1 MTRDRLM
8 RPVALLVLSLS
19 MLAGCDQQ
27 PAPQASA
34 APPPPPVTVAK
45 PVVREIVEVDEFIG
59 RFEAVEQVELRARV
73 TGFLSAVA
81 FKDGAIVKA
90 GDPLFVLDKRT
101 YEAEVARA
109 EAQLRSVQTR
119 LDFARTDLARAEQLG
134 RGVTTERAI
143 DERRQ
148 AFQGA
153 QADLAA
159 AQAAV
164 DATRIDLGFTEIRAP
179 IDGRI
184 GRKLVTEGNLVR
196 ANDTVLTTIVSIDPI
211 HFYFDVDERTY
222 MAYVRMSKEGVRPSA
237 REVAYEVAIAVGTD
251 RTPRYR
257 GRMDF
262 VDNRIDAATGTMRGR
277 AVIDNSSGLLTPGL
291 FGRIHIPGTGSYRA
305 VMIPDEAIV
314 ADQDR
319 RIVWTVA
326 PDGGVAAKPV
336 RPGSRHDGYRIIR
349 EGLTGDETIIVA
361 GVQRVRGGKV
371 APQLVQLPPTR

>member
-1 MTRDRLM
+1 MTLRRFTLSAAAM
-8 RPVALLVLSLS
+8 LALLG
-19 MLAGCDQQ
+19 GCDQQ
-27 PAPQASA
+27 PTPQAS
-34 APPPPPVTVAK
+34 APPPPPPVSVAK

-73 TGFLSAVA
+73 SGYLSSVE
-81 FKDGAIVKA
+81 FKDGTIVKA
-90 GDPLFVLDKRT
+90 GDPLFTLDKRT
-101 YEAEVARA
+101 YEAELARA
-109 EAQLRSVQTR
+109 EAQLRSIQTR
-119 LDFARTDLARAEQLG
+119 LDFARADLARAEQLG
-134 RGVTTERAI
+134 RGIATERTI

-164 DATRIDLGFTEIRAP
+164 DAARIDLSFTEIRAP

-222 MAYVRMSKEGVRPSA
+222 LDYVRRGKEGSRPSA
-237 REVAYEVAIAVGTD
+237 REVMIDVRVALMDEKQPAHEGH
-251 RTPRYR
+251 
-257 GRMDF
+257 MDF
-262 VDNRIDAATGTMRGR
+262 IDNRIDAGSGTMRGR
-277 AVIDNSSGLLTPGL
+277 AIIDNAKQLLTPGL
-291 FGRIHIPGTGSYRA
+291 FGRIHIPGTKPYRA

-326 PDGGVAAKPV
+326 ADGTIAPKPI
-336 RPGSRHDGYRIIR
+336 RPGSRHEGYRIVR

-361 GVQRVRGGKV
+361 GVQRVRGGRV
-371 APQLVQLPPTR
+371 TPELVQLPPRR